1 MPNDYTPLTAA
12 KDRTTQPGTPV
23 LEATRW
29 PVLVTQWNGAT
40 FTRPVPLIDR
50 RDLEVGDVV
59 YSSHYG
65 ECIVLSVRVKPKAN
79 TTLLSGK
86 PALHRTV
93 HLGYSRG
100 RSEASAGTIPLLSRH
115 GVHYGAQRSGIAQA
129 R

>member
-1 MPNDYTPLTAA
+1 MPNDYTPLSPPNPQQVVRPSAPT
-12 KDRTTQPGTPV
+12 

-29 PVLVTQWNGAT
+29 PVLVTQWSQAC

-59 YSSHYG
+59 WSSHYG
-65 ECIVLSVRVKPKAN
+65 ECIVRSVRVKRKAN

-93 HLGYSRG
+93 HIQYSRG
-100 RSEASAGTIPLLSRH
+100 RSEASAGTIPLLERN
-115 GVHYGAQRSGIAQA
+115 GITFGAPQR
-129 R
+129 